1 MQQTIS
7 FDKIDKYGP
16 QTLSA
21 AYTVAPDELDRVEV
35 AEAAEIALEA
45 NVDKGSLAGEYVVEG
60 SYRFTTALAC
70 SRCLDPTPFA
80 HASTFH
86 VRFRPRPE
94 TSGPDVEEVEITAAE
109 ELDVEYY
116 SEREIPLR
124 DFAIEQIQLTI
135 PMKPLCDDKCLGLCS
150 QCGANRNREECS
162 CAVAAGDDRWGALR
176 GLRDELARKQE
187 S

>member
-1 MQQTIS
+1 MNETIS
-7 FDKIDKYGP
+7 FDKVDKYGP

-21 AYTVAPDELDRVEV
+21 AYTVAPDELDRTEV
-35 AEAAEIALEA
+35 AEAVEIAIEA
-45 NVDKGSLAGEYVVEG
+45 KVDKGNLTGEYIVEG
-60 SYRFTTALAC
+60 SFRLTAALAC

-80 HASTFH
+80 NDSTFH

-94 TSGPDVEEVEITAAE
+94 TLGPDSEEVEITEAE

-124 DFAIEQIQLTI
+124 DFAIEQIQLSI
-135 PMKPLCDDKCLGLCS
+135 PMKPLCDDKCFGLCS

-162 CAVAAGDDRWGALR
+162 CAVAVGDDRWGALQ
-176 GLRDELARKQE
+176 GLRDELAKKHE